1 MKLAQLLLA
10 SVATA
15 AAVQAQIRLPPLPLP
30 GAPLSSVPQ
39 SLSPVESGALEH
51 LSELRRF
58 NIRQLIRANRR
69 TVDTDPKGEPIV
81 RSEILA
87 LGIADE
93 ALAQAESRG
102 FVVDRQQTIA
112 GADIRLLVFRAPVGL
127 SIQKALR
134 ELRAADPKGL
144 FDYNHIYS
152 GGGAV
157 AADRAPTEPQQNTLP
172 SGLARP
178 HIRIG
183 LLDTGIDVT
192 HPVFHDSLLHTW
204 GCGDRRLPSA
214 HGTAVASLLVAHASA
229 ELYAANVY
237 CGAPT
242 GGAVDAIVAAFGWM
256 AQEQVSVINVS
267 LVGPKNILLERVVD
281 ALLARGHV
289 LVAAVGNDGPAA
301 PPLYPAAYDGV
312 VGVTAVDARRRALI
326 EAECGPQVTFAALGA
341 DIKAANLDHGYSEVR
356 GTSFAAPTVAALLA
370 GPLSTPDKDA
380 ARAVIAQLAKQAI
393 HLGPAGKDFTY
404 GFGLVGAEAK

>member
-15 AAVQAQIRLPPLPLP
+15 AAVQAQIRLPSLPLP

-39 SLSPVESGALEH
+39 SLSPVESGTLEH
-51 LSELRRF
+51 LSEVRRF

-69 TVDTDPKGEPIV
+69 TVDTDPNGEPIV

-112 GADIRLLVFRAPVGL
+112 AADIRLLVLKAPVGL
-127 SIQKALR
+127 STQKALR
-134 ELRAADPKGL
+134 ELRDADPKGL
-144 FDYNHIYS
+144 YDYNHIYS

-157 AADRAPTEPQQNTLP
+157 WADPSPTEPQQNTLP

-229 ELYAANVY
+229 ELYAADVY
-237 CGAPT
+237 CDAPT

-267 LVGPKNILLERVVD
+267 LVGPKNILLERVVN

-312 VGVTAVDARRRALI
+312 VGVTAVDSRRRVLI
-326 EAECGPQVTFAALGA
+326 EAERGPQVTFAALGA

-370 GPLSTPDKDA
+370 APLPAPDKDA
-380 ARAVIAQLAKQAI
+380 AQAAIAQLAKKRYRF
-393 HLGPAGKDFTY
+393 GPCRQ
-404 GFGLVGAEAK
+404 GFYIWLRFGGC